1 MKNFQNYT
9 AEKYINPDFQEVE
22 QGIYKT
28 KSPYGNFR
36 EDQED
41 IFVTSLSFEMEPE
54 QYGEKD
60 ASPRNITQIPIEGL
74 LDEFNLFV
82 TDFYEKLNETSK
94 IICYQEFG
102 SFSLEDIQ
110 RLRTMMGKRF
120 YAVPYI
126 DKDDGEEYYDMFNRI
141 AIFSPI
147 RVILGAI
154 VIPNLSL
161 RFDRVNGSALLAL
174 EPET

>member
-9 AEKYINPDFQEVE
+9 AEKYRNPDFQEVK

-28 KSPYGNFR
+28 KYPYGNFR

-54 QYGEKD
+54 QYGEED

-74 LDEFNLFV
+74 LDEFDLFV
-82 TDFYEKLNETSK
+82 TDFYEKLNETSE

-102 SFSLEDIQ
+102 SYSLENIQ
-110 RLRTMMGKRF
+110 RLRTIIGKRF

-126 DKDDGEEYYDMFNRI
+126 DKDDGEEYYDM
-141 AIFSPI
+141 
-147 RVILGAI
+147 VIEQ
-154 VIPNLSL
+154 PYSH
-161 RFDRVNGSALLAL
+161 
-174 EPET
+174 